1 MPANPT
7 FAIIGG
13 DRRLTCLAQEI
24 SRSYPVTC
32 CGTSESLGNFRP
44 ISALLNTI
52 QTCDVLV
59 FPMPFSKDGFTL
71 SGTEISIEEIIDRI
85 PAGKIHIF
93 GGKFPNRFKARC
105 TELDIP
111 YTDWMDSEL
120 VSLPNAVLTAEGAVL
135 EALQHTPNSLAYTNA
150 AVLGYGRCG
159 KALAVRLKNL
169 CLQTTVFARNPI
181 QRLEAEMAGIQ
192 SEPLENLAE
201 KIAQYGLLFNTIP
214 AMVLGKTECS
224 LLSPE
229 TNLLDLASGD
239 IAEHVDIKTICSTA
253 ANAVLCP
260 GLPGKYFP
268 KAAGHILAQAVLTQM
283 KTST

>member
-13 DRRLTCLAQEI
+13 DRRLTCLAQEL
-24 SRSYPVTC
+24 SQSFPVVC
-32 CGTSESLGNFRP
+32 CGTSEPLGSFRSVP
-44 ISALLNTI
+44 ALLDTI
-52 QTCDVLV
+52 QTCSVLI
-59 FPMPFSKDGFTL
+59 FPMPFSKDGFTV
-71 SGTEISIEEIIDRI
+71 SGTEIPIGEIIDKI

-93 GGKFPNRFKARC
+93 GGKLPDRFKTRC
-105 TELDIP
+105 MELGIP

-120 VSLPNAVLTAEGAVL
+120 VSLPNAVLTAEGAIL
-135 EALQHTPNSLAYTNA
+135 EALQRTPNSLAYTNA

-169 CLQTTVFARNPI
+169 CLQTTVFARNPV

-192 SEPLENLAE
+192 AEPLENLAE
-201 KIAQYGLLFNTIP
+201 KAAQFGLLFNTVP
-214 AMVLGKTECS
+214 AMVLGKAECS
-224 LLSPE
+224 RLSPG
-229 TNLLDLASGD
+229 TSLLDLASGD
-239 IAEHVDIKTICSTA
+239 IGEHMDVETIRS
-253 ANAVLCP
+253 ANANAALCP